1 MLTIMP
7 VLCDFLAKL
16 SKLTQVVI
24 LSQKKPHVLVYQK
37 LIQELLLSQL
47 DSGLEI

>member
-24 LSQKKPHVLVYQK
+24 LSEKNVLSLPKAHTRVS
-37 LIQELLLSQL
+37 IVSA
-47 DSGLEI
+47 